1 MGGTVFCPAEEIEGV
16 DVRQPDISSNF
27 NNTLGKQFPK

>member
-1 MGGTVFCPAEEIEGV
+1 MFSPAEEIEGM

-27 NNTLGKQFPK
+27 NNTLGKQFLK